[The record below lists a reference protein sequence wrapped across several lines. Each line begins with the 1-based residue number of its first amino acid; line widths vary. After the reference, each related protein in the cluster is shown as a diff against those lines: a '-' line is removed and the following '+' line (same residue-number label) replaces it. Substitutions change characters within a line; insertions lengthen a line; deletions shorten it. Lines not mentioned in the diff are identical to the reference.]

1 MEIKIIK
8 NVLEVNNNIAEK
20 NKSIKDERNAMMV
33 NIIGSPGTGKTS
45 LILKI
50 IDNIDIPCGVIEGD
64 IASDIDSQKMAK
76 RNIPVIQINTGGE
89 CHLNANSI
97 NKALENFEFNN
108 GIIFIENVGNLVCP
122 SEFEIGEDFKLALS
136 NVAEGDDKPY
146 KYPLLFSKAKAVV
159 LNKVDLMPYFDFNRK
174 YFYDGIKTLNEDA
187 QIFEVS
193 SKTGEGIEVFTEWLK
208 DRYKEYMEKR

>member
-8 NVLEVNNNIAEK
+8 DVLEANNNIAEENK
-20 NKSIKDERNAMMV
+20 NIKDERNILMV

-45 LILKI
+45 FILKL

-64 IASDIDSQKMAK
+64 IASDIDARKMAE

-97 NKALENFEFNN
+97 NKALMNFDFHD
-108 GIIFIENVGNLVCP
+108 GILFIENVGNLVCP

-146 KYPLLFSKAKAVV
+146 KYPLLFAKAKAVV
-159 LNKVDLMPYFDFNRK
+159 INKIDLIPYFDFNKK
-174 YFYDGIKTLNEDA
+174 YFYDGVKTLNDNAE
-187 QIFEVS
+187 IFEVS
-193 SKTGEGIEVFTEWLK
+193 SKTGEGFEVLSKWLK
-208 DRYKEYMEKR
+208 DRYKEYMQKR

>member
-8 NVLEVNNNIAEK
+8 DVLEANNNIAEENK
-20 NKSIKDERNAMMV
+20 NIKDERNILMV

-45 LILKI
+45 FILKL

-64 IASDIDSQKMAK
+64 IASDIDARKMAE

-97 NKALENFEFNN
+97 NKALMNFDFHD
-108 GIIFIENVGNLVCP
+108 GILFIENVGNLVCP

-146 KYPLLFSKAKAVV
+146 KYPLLFAKAKSVV
-159 LNKVDLMPYFDFNRK
+159 INKIDLIPYFDFNKK
-174 YFYDGIKTLNEDA
+174 YFYDGVKTLNDNAE
-187 QIFEVS
+187 IFEVS
-193 SKTGEGIEVFTEWLK
+193 SKTGEGFEVLSKWLK
-208 DRYKEYMEKR
+208 DRYKEYMQKR

>member
-8 NVLEVNNNIAEK
+8 DVLEANNNIAEENK
-20 NKSIKDERNAMMV
+20 NIKDERNILMV

-45 LILKI
+45 FILKL

-64 IASDIDSQKMAK
+64 IASDIDARKMAE

-97 NKALENFEFNN
+97 NKALMNFDFHD
-108 GIIFIENVGNLVCP
+108 GILFIENVGNLVCP

-159 LNKVDLMPYFDFNRK
+159 INKIDLIPYFDFNKK
-174 YFYDGIKTLNEDA
+174 YFYDGVKTLNDNAE
-187 QIFEVS
+187 IFEVS
-193 SKTGEGIEVFTEWLK
+193 SKTGEGFEVLSKWLK
-208 DRYKEYMEKR
+208 DRYKEYMQKR